1 MNTMNR
7 TLRNA
12 IIIAVIVLI
21 LLFIG
26 FILAAVFNVVLDVL
40 YVFLIVLA
48 AIAITAT
55 AYLIYSIMLLNQ
67 TIITLRDEM
76 RPLIVSVN
84 QTAEIVKGTAKSAG
98 QTATAISS
106 TAQLTSE
113 FALNPSVRATSAVVA
128 GQQMIRVFFGKGRI
142 RSRAER
148 RRQEQSEALKAS
160 KEGGD

>member
-1 MNTMNR
+1 MKS

-26 FILAAVFNVVLDVL
+26 FILAAVYDVVLDVL

-48 AIAITAT
+48 AIAITST

-76 RPLIVSVN
+76 RPLIVSVT
-84 QTAEIVKGTAKSAG
+84 QTADIVKGTAKSVG

-106 TAQLTSE
+106 TAELTSE
-113 FALNPSVRATSAVVA
+113 FALDPSIRATSAVVA
-128 GQQMIRVFFGKGRI
+128 GQQMIRVFFGRGRV
-142 RSRAER
+142 RRRAER
-148 RRQEQSEALKAS
+148 RRQEPLEALKAR